1 MVTVKEVC
9 DRAGINRGTF
19 YLHYETPLAL
29 LKDIENSFV
38 QENMTLF
45 ESFMEKGQKGYD
57 RAHLSNLFGGMW
69 QNREMFSLLLG
80 PNGDP
85 SFAAS
90 LRELTRDRTVEEW
103 NTEFPKYKKEDLD
116 FLFDFVFPGFTSL
129 LFSWFANDRGIDAGE
144 FTRRMERL
152 GHYALL
158 AVEKFR

>member
-1 MVTVKEVC
+1 
-9 DRAGINRGTF
+9 
-19 YLHYETPLAL
+19 
-29 LKDIENSFV
+29 
-38 QENMTLF
+38 
-45 ESFMEKGQKGYD
+45 
-57 RAHLSNLFGGMW
+57 MW

-80 PNGDP
+80 LNGDP

-90 LRELTRDRTVEEW
+90 LRELARDRTVEEW
-103 NTEFPKYKKEDLD
+103 NTEFPKYKREDLD

-158 AVEKFR
+158 AVEEFR